1 VKLLS
6 LARDL
11 QRRRARERHGLFVA
25 EGVRAVEELLRSPL
39 QLRGALAAPDLVD
52 TARGLALRAAL
63 DRRAIP
69 VLDVTAADFVTA
81 ASTAEPQG
89 ILAIA
94 AMPRRTPEDLVLSG
108 SPRLLVLDAVQDPGN
123 AGTLVRTAAAL
134 GAAATFALP
143 GTVDLWNGKV
153 VRSTMGAL
161 FHHPVFQCAWE
172 ALDEFLRAR
181 DIPLWAADA
190 AGEPCDRV
198 AAPPAVALVVG
209 NEGAGVSSDAARR
222 AVRRIGVPLAP
233 DIESLNVA
241 VAAGILLHHFH
252 ASP

>member
-1 VKLLS
+1 MKLLS

-25 EGVRAVEELLRSPL
+25 EGLRAVEELLRSPL
-39 QLRGALAAPDLVD
+39 RLHGALAAPDLVD

-63 DRRAIP
+63 DSRAIP
-69 VLDVTAADFVTA
+69 VLDVTAADFTTA

-89 ILAIA
+89 ILAVATI
-94 AMPRRTPEDLVLSG
+94 PRRTPQNLVLPESA
-108 SPRLLVLDAVQDPGN
+108 RLLVLDAVQDPGN

-134 GAAATFALP
+134 GATATFALP
-143 GTVDLWNGKV
+143 GTVDLWNSKV
-153 VRSTMGAL
+153 VRSAMGAL

-172 ALDEFLRAR
+172 TLDEFVRAH
-181 DIPLWAADA
+181 DIPLWAADR
-190 AGEPCDRV
+190 AGESCDGV
-198 AAPPAVALVVG
+198 SSPPSMALIVS
-209 NEGAGVSSDAARR
+209 NEGAGLSSDAARR

-233 DIESLNVA
+233 EIESLNVA

-252 ASP
+252 A